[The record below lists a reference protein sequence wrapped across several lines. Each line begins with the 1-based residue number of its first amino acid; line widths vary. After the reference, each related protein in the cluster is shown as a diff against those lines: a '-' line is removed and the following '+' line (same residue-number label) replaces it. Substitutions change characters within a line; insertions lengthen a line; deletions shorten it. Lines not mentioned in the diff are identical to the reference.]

1 MKLTNK
7 NYDTLKFIAIVILPA
22 FTTFVGTVGSQLG
35 YDMTTPVVILT
46 ALDTFIGSVLG
57 LSNMEYNKKKGELNG
72 KER

>member
-22 FTTFVGTVGSQLG
+22 FTTFIGTVGSQLG

-46 ALDTFIGSVLG
+46 A
-57 LSNMEYNKKKGELNG
+57 
-72 KER
+72 